1 MLADF
6 KAVANEQTQV
16 KKDILKV
23 LVASIVPLTVCLSC
37 LIYKGMQ
44 NILSSRARGPQT
56 HLHCKR
62 PTKPSVQSFEFKT
75 HTPQS
80 LHHTPGNT

>member
-23 LVASIVPLTVCLSC
+23 LVASIVPLMLFRMFIS
-37 LIYKGMQ
+37 LAQ
-44 NILSSRARGPQT
+44 DL
-56 HLHCKR
+56 
-62 PTKPSVQSFEFKT
+62 VQG
-75 HTPQS
+75 HV
-80 LHHTPGNT
+80 

>member
-23 LVASIVPLTVCLSC
+23 LVASIVPLTLLRMFIMSD
-37 LIYKGMQ
+37 IEGDAKY
-44 NILSSRARGPQT
+44 
-56 HLHCKR
+56 
-62 PTKPSVQSFEFKT
+62 FEFKGKR
-75 HTPQS
+75 TPDP
-80 LHHTPGNT
+80 LAL